1 MTSHITELQEQL
13 KGLQSQ
19 MKNVEDDVTT
29 THERIDQA
37 ERDMGQA
44 ANELLN
50 KNSLLHK
57 VEAKINADG
66 EETERCSVLLEGV
79 LEKRKRKPREIASN
93 LLKELGINHVD
104 SDIRVASRMGQ
115 LQNNQRKGRAIKIK
129 FSATFFKQEIYKN
142 ISKLKGNNNWEGIIV
157 SDVLMQEEQSQ
168 RRDLRCIAAYAKSI
182 DIDAKVKGDKLII
195 DEKVYISMMT

>member
-13 KGLQSQ
+13 KGLQPQ

-37 ERDMGQA
+37 ERDMGEA

-66 EETERCSVLLEGV
+66 EETKRCSVLLEGV
-79 LEKRKRKPREIASN
+79 LEKTIIKPREIASN
-93 LLKELGINHVD
+93 
-104 SDIRVASRMGQ
+104 
-115 LQNNQRKGRAIKIK
+115 
-129 FSATFFKQEIYKN
+129 
-142 ISKLKGNNNWEGIIV
+142 
-157 SDVLMQEEQSQ
+157 
-168 RRDLRCIAAYAKSI
+168 
-182 DIDAKVKGDKLII
+182 
-195 DEKVYISMMT
+195 

>member
-57 VEAKINADG
+57 VEAKIIADG
-66 EETERCSVLLEGV
+66 EETERCSVKEGG
-79 LEKRKRKPREIASN
+79 LEK
-93 LLKELGINHVD
+93 
-104 SDIRVASRMGQ
+104 
-115 LQNNQRKGRAIKIK
+115 
-129 FSATFFKQEIYKN
+129 TKN
-142 ISKLKGNNNWEGIIV
+142 KTS
-157 SDVLMQEEQSQ
+157 
-168 RRDLRCIAAYAKSI
+168 
-182 DIDAKVKGDKLII
+182 
-195 DEKVYISMMT
+195 

>member
-57 VEAKINADG
+57 VEAKIIADG

-79 LEKRKRKPREIASN
+79 LEKTKIKPREIASN